1 MHPSSTN
8 YRLATEKD
16 RFTIYEHFD
25 LTSILGWPVVI
36 AEREDK
42 IIGFFGTQDRKDV
55 IVAGPMGISI
65 KIKGFVAMRL
75 VEAYDNLMRS
85 FGVKE
90 YLFSIDSKNNA
101 KWLKQ
106 VHDTGFCTK
115 MDDVEDESWYKREL

>member
-8 YRLATEKD
+8 YKLATERDK
-16 RFTIYEHFD
+16 FAIYDTFD
-25 LTSILGWPVVI
+25 LDRILGWPVVI

-42 IIGFFGTQDRKDV
+42 IIGFMGTQDRKDM
-55 IVAGPMGISI
+55 IVAGPLEISL

-75 VEAYDNLMRS
+75 IEAYDKLMRS

-90 YLFSIDSKNNA
+90 YLFSIDSKDNA

-115 MDDVEDESWYKREL
+115 MDDVEGESWYKREL